1 VDKFLGYKMP
11 VVLVAVLAH
20 PLYNVNKCE
29 GAVAKVPKEKRK
41 TMELAKSWFHGFLF
55 CGLF

>member
-1 VDKFLGYKMP
+1 MP

-29 GAVAKVPKEKRK
+29 KPTFLGKFA
-41 TMELAKSWFHGFLF
+41 FLF
-55 CGLF
+55 NVKNSNFLAILFFGFWHLLTIFL